1 MTSGYRVYRRNGWY
15 HVYYNQCNSSP
26 DGLGQWSIAEIP
38 KHPRNYALWLQ
49 NMVRKL
55 DQSLKSMMASYTER
69 RDIYG
74 DKTSHFYI
82 TRIQPKKSA
91 RIQWIWE
98 IDCDHEIM
106 HVDSRPFFRL
116 CNLPRNGLFLESISV
131 DHYGHRACAKSMPI
145 EHRYN
150 WTARPPPACPLL
162 LERYRNLASALKV
175 LPPRSLLGL
184 PARQG
189 FCEQVRCSL
198 YQTMIGA
205 ALRTPTIAHDMP
217 ILEQASTPEG
227 IPDSL
232 VELGRAMLHIG
243 LNPMIFCKFVYHLS
257 HPVTHSQQRFQWLR
271 SDVCVQFSTHLEDCD
286 TLVACIASLVAKVQE
301 GAPTRS
307 TTYAIAISLTHISI
321 AQIILDSNN
330 APQSISHT
338 PALVFLPSSFATSPS
353 TPGISAVVALS
364 MALDNSHLLPSQ
376 PKRTLSA
383 KNIYLP
389 VEVWHEISS
398 YLSSCSDLKTLAILS
413 PQSRSAVQDLLR
425 YPHIAGHR
433 LLKALPDVIDSYWV
447 SPRWC
452 RTVHEDYLP
461 QDGLQALYSQ
471 KFLASKDDDFGVA
484 VQVAPGDPPLKEHTR
499 SWSERFSNVPGFVKE
514 GQFDLIPVDGIH
526 QSGWAVKY
534 GVLGCV

>member
-1 MTSGYRVYRRNGWY
+1 MTSGYRLS
-15 HVYYNQCNSSP
+15 Q
-26 DGLGQWSIAEIP
+26 GLGQWSIAEIP